1 MKGKFTKIMAALALL
16 VFMTPSLA
24 GWGQTRTEV
33 TWTAS
38 EQGYENAEDV
48 TSITIDENIGGL
60 FSAGTNT
67 SNSPKYYTTGSGV
80 RMYNNN
86 TLTITPDEGYT
97 ITGIVFTYSASSYL
111 AKFEVS
117 VGDYSENGTTGTWTG
132 TSSQAIVFTAK
143 ATCRMQSIAVNYTSG
158 TVTPT
163 YTVTYNANGGSG
175 EMIDENSP
183 YEEDDEVTLLENTF
197 TAPEGMLWSAWQV
210 KDAENNDITVTDGT
224 FMMPASNV
232 TVTAQ
237 WVADPNVTQYEWV
250 LTDLADL
257 TSDDIFV
264 IVGNNGSNYAMT
276 NNNGTSSAPTASSVT
291 VASERITSIVDNN
304 VKWNISGNATDGY
317 TFYPNGSTDTWLYC
331 TNTNNGVRVGNNDNK
346 TFEIKDDYLYH
357 TGTSRYVGVYNS
369 SDWRCYTSINSNISG
384 QSFAFYKRQVVNT
397 DPYIIAEDVEL
408 EFDATEGTITYEL
421 HNATGDI
428 TATTDAEWITSLTP
442 NATNST
448 VAIICEA
455 NPSIDP
461 REAIVVLAFGDAT
474 KEVTVSQAFNPNA
487 PLSTMDQIFERAT
500 EVGSTATDVT
510 ITFNNWVV
518 SATSNNNAYVTDGNK
533 GFIIYASSHGFEVGN
548 VLSGTVSCKVQ
559 LFRGSAELTML
570 TSESEGLTVED
581 GGTVSPADIA
591 ISELSGVNTGALLSY
606 ENLIY
611 NGSAL
616 VDGNGNT
623 ITPFTTFY
631 SYEFESNHIYNV
643 AGIYVQYNSTKEIL
657 PRDASDVDDLGVALS
672 ITGYGEGAGNW
683 YLVASP
689 VSTTPV
695 AAGMITDD
703 GTDPENLSYDLYS
716 FDQAQDLEWRNYRDQ
731 AFNLVPGTG
740 YLYANKND
748 VTLTFAGEAYTGNG
762 QITLNKSGD
771 SDLAGWNLIGNP
783 FATAAT
789 LSVPFYRMN
798 EGGTELSAEIDA
810 NSTVNAMEGV
820 FVIAESDGQ
829 TVTFST
835 ENNSKAVEQVV
846 INVTRNRG
854 TAIDRAIVRFDE
866 GGQLPKFQL
875 FENSTKLY
883 IPQGNS
889 DYAIVRSAAE
899 GEMPVNFKARENG
912 TYTISVNTEN
922 VEMDYLHLIDNM
934 TGNDVDLLA
943 TPSYTFEAT
952 TRDYASRF
960 RLVFS
965 ANEMDGPSTG
975 SGSFAYF
982 NGSEWQISNI
992 GEATLQVVDM
1002 MGRIVKNVALEGNAT
1017 VSINEMPGVYMMR
1030 LLNGNDVKVQKV
1042 VVR

>member
-672 ITGYGEGAGNW
+672 ITGYGEGSGNW

-689 VSTTPV
+689 VSTTPE

-703 GTDPENLSYDLYS
+703 GTDPENLSYDLYYY
-716 FDQAQDLEWRNYRDQ
+716 DHNAEDGLEWRNYRTQ
-731 AFNLVPGTG
+731 NFNLEPGTG

-748 VTLTFAGEAYTGNG
+748 VTLTFTGTAYE
-762 QITLNKSGD
+762 GD
-771 SDLAGWNLIGNP
+771 GSFNLVSGWNLVGNP
-783 FATAAT
+783 FAATAYIGRD
-789 LSVPFYRMN
+789 FYTMN
-798 EGGTELSAEIDA
+798 PAGSELIACTTSNDPIEAMHAVFVEGGDED
-810 NSTVNAMEGV
+810 
-820 FVIAESDGQ
+820 Q
-829 TVTFST
+829 VTFST
-835 ENNSKAVEQVV
+835 TAPEAKSQIVAL
-846 INVTRNRG
+846 NVTKNRG

-866 GGQLPKFQL
+866 GQQLPKFQL
-875 FENSTKLY
+875 NPENTKLY
-883 IPQGNS
+883 IAQGDK
-889 DYAIVRSAAE
+889 DYAIVRSAAQ
-899 GEMPVNFKARENG
+899 GEMPISFRAAENG
-912 TYTISVNTEN
+912 TYTLSIETEN

-934 TGNDVDLLA
+934 TGADVDLLA
-943 TPSYTFEAT
+943 TPNYTFEAT

-992 GEATLQVVDM
+992 GEATLQVVDV

>member
-143 ATCRMQSIAVNYTSG
+143 ATCRMQSVAVNYTSG

-346 TFEIKDDYLYH
+346 TFEIKVDYLYH

-672 ITGYGEGAGNW
+672 ITGYGEGSGNW

-689 VSTTPV
+689 VSTTPE

-703 GTDPENLSYDLYS
+703 GTDPENLSYDLYYY
-716 FDQAQDLEWRNYRDQ
+716 DHNAEDGLEWRNYRTQ
-731 AFNLVPGTG
+731 NFNLEPGTG

-748 VTLTFAGEAYTGNG
+748 VTLTFTGTAYE
-762 QITLNKSGD
+762 GD
-771 SDLAGWNLIGNP
+771 GSFNLVSGWNLVGNP
-783 FATAAT
+783 FAATAYIGRD
-789 LSVPFYRMN
+789 FYTMN
-798 EGGTELSAEIDA
+798 PAGSELIACTTSNDPIEAMHAVFVEGGDED
-810 NSTVNAMEGV
+810 
-820 FVIAESDGQ
+820 Q
-829 TVTFST
+829 VTFST
-835 ENNSKAVEQVV
+835 TAPEAKSQIVAL
-846 INVTRNRG
+846 NVTKNRG

-866 GGQLPKFQL
+866 GQQLPKFQL
-875 FENSTKLY
+875 NPENTKLY
-883 IPQGNS
+883 IAQGDK
-889 DYAIVRSAAE
+889 DYAIVRSAAQ
-899 GEMPVNFKARENG
+899 GEMPISFRAAENG
-912 TYTISVNTEN
+912 TYTLSIETEN

-934 TGNDVDLLA
+934 TGADVDLLA
-943 TPSYTFEAT
+943 TPNYTFEAT

-992 GEATLQVVDM
+992 GEATLQVVDV